1 MDLQTIQFDT
11 LDANALDRLSR
22 AEDNLRF
29 DGDHDPLLNLRGL
42 ITDLNSVGVWPGRD
56 VLVTPERGLVSEG
69 LDLKVNITGFTY
81 VSCFIDSLEELV
93 GDEGWTWRSIAQ
105 SVTDRLNEEIQAAR
119 EALIAPAYT

>member
-11 LDANALDRLSR
+11 LDADALDRLKR

-42 ITDLNSVGVWPGRD
+42 ITDLNSVGVWSGRD
-56 VLVTPERGLVSEG
+56 VAVTPERGLVSEG

-81 VSCFIDSLEELV
+81 VSCFIDSMEELV

-105 SVTDRLNEEIQAAR
+105 AVTDRLNEEIQAAR
-119 EALIAPAYT
+119 EALIAPAAS

>member
-11 LDANALDRLSR
+11 LDADALDRLKR

-42 ITDLNSVGVWPGRD
+42 IADLNSVGVWPGRD
-56 VLVTPERGLVSEG
+56 VLATPEGGLVSDG
-69 LDLKVNITGFTY
+69 LDLKVDITGFTF
-81 VSCFIDSLEELV
+81 VSRFIDSMDELV

-105 SVTDRLNEEIQAAR
+105 AVTDRLNEEIQAAR
-119 EALIAPAYT
+119 EALIAPAAS

>member
-11 LDANALDRLSR
+11 LDADALDRLSR

-56 VLVTPERGLVSEG
+56 VAVTPERGLVSDG

-81 VSCFIDSLEELV
+81 VSCFIDSMEELV

-105 SVTDRLNEEIQAAR
+105 AVTDRLNEEIQAAR

>member
-11 LDANALDRLSR
+11 LDADALDRLKR

-42 ITDLNSVGVWPGRD
+42 IADLNSVGVWPGRD
-56 VLVTPERGLVSEG
+56 VLATPEGGLVSDG
-69 LDLKVNITGFTY
+69 LDLKVDITGFTF
-81 VSCFIDSLEELV
+81 VSCFIDSMDELV

-105 SVTDRLNEEIQAAR
+105 AVTDRLNEEIQAAR
-119 EALIAPAYT
+119 EALIAPAAS